1 MVLNLAKSFSWT
13 PKIYYQ
19 WTGLQKNQV
28 VQDQNLQVV
37 LGEGQEDQEVNSKV
51 VDLEETLVGN
61 QEEISEEIDQEVTLA
76 ETDPVDQLNPF
87 KRNDKV

>member
-13 PKIYYQ
+13 LKIYYQ

-28 VQDQNLQVV
+28 AQDQNLQVV

-76 ETDPVDQLNPF
+76 GTDPVGQLNPF

>member
-1 MVLNLAKSFSWT
+1 MVLNLAKFFSWT

-28 VQDQNLQVV
+28 AQDQNLQVV

-51 VDLEETLVGN
+51 VDLEETLVAN